1 MSIVPRKNLF
11 SIAGLAA
18 FGLAFSI
25 VACDGSS
32 SVNVEEE
39 PLPIG
44 SGNALKQEKPADT
57 ALYKNELDSAYCD
70 SVTRKEMPYTCDES
84 LEIDGVYY
92 RESGFMRPEASGC
105 TYKCQNNK
113 WTFVPAGDI
122 PATEMV
128 VTDYDR
134 LAELESARM
143 LHFKKCNS
151 ENEGLVESLATNS
164 RNPKGGTGYDYYR
177 CEQGSW
183 VERPAWVKCDT
194 AGVTEGALC
203 RLQTYFRGIQFGE
216 DTWKCYKYAGNG
228 SWNESS
234 CPTEPEKECNEE
246 NKDAKEKLA
255 FTNDTLFYKC
265 SGTKWIET
273 GLTEY
278 NCSTGKETFGDTCSF
293 EISGEKK
300 YFRYDRNSE
309 GYGRWIEAAFD
320 PEMGFCTLN
329 SHDHWDK
336 EYGQKGDDYYYCS
349 YLNGTTWL
357 QTDLVPR
364 QYTDSRKEG
373 LTDEEYDVLDLPKD
387 ATAGALVGGLLEEC
401 VHDRTFNYFE
411 TNGMEDNETY
421 DYCKP
426 IHYYRYGD
434 DGSWKEEI
442 IYKSMGFYFDKPN
455 NEICGEDEMCCAET
469 EGAKYLYSAEST
481 GPELIY
487 QCVSGES
494 VFVEYA
500 GRYEKKSK

>member
-1 MSIVPRKNLF
+1 MNALRHISAV
-11 SIAGLAA
+11 AAAA
-18 FGLAFSI
+18 FAASLAFSL
-25 VACDGSS
+25 VACDDSS
-32 SVNVEEE
+32 SAKAEDAPESS
-39 PLPIG
+39 
-44 SGNALKQEKPADT
+44 SGTVLESSSSH
-57 ALYKNELDSAYCD
+57 ELDSAYCD
-70 SVTRKEMPYTCDES
+70 SVTRKEVPYTCGDS
-84 LEIDGVYY
+84 LGTDGIYY
-92 RESGFMRPEASGC
+92 RESGFLRQEATGC
-105 TYKCQNNK
+105 TYKCQNNM
-113 WTFVPAGDI
+113 WSFVPAKDI
-122 PATEMV
+122 PDTATV
-128 VTDYDR
+128 VSDYGR
-134 LAELESARM
+134 LSESEFARK
-143 LHFKKCNS
+143 LIFKKCNA
-151 ENEGLVESLATNS
+151 ENEGLVQTLSTNS
-164 RNPKGGTGYDYYR
+164 SNPKGGTGYDYYR
-177 CEQGSW
+177 CEQGNW
-183 VERPAWVKCDT
+183 VERPAWVKCDA
-194 AGVTEGALC
+194 AGVTEGELC

-228 SWNESS
+228 SWNDAD

-265 SGTKWIET
+265 SGTKWIEID
-273 GLTEY
+273 LADY
-278 NCSTGKETFGDTCSF
+278 NCSTGKEAFGDTCSF
-293 EISGEKK
+293 EMSGEKK

-309 GYGRWIEAAFD
+309 GYGMWTEAAFD

-336 EYGQKGDDYYYCS
+336 EYGQKGNDYYYCGYRDGS
-349 YLNGTTWL
+349 AWL
-357 QTDLVPR
+357 PTALVPH
-364 QYTDSRKEG
+364 QYSDSRKEG
-373 LTDEEYDVLDLPKD
+373 LTDEVYDVLDLPKD
-387 ATAGALVGGLLEEC
+387 AKAGTLVGGLLEEC
-401 VHDRTFNYFE
+401 VHNRTFNYYE
-411 TNGMEDNETY
+411 TNGMEDGEKY

-455 NEICGEDEMCCAET
+455 NEICGEREMCCAET